1 VEKKSLKVW
10 KMKAAKTQIASM
22 YHTLFDNIYTGMLIS
37 MYGHELI
44 SPTIERTNKQKT
56 IGKKYTPTSLFLIQ

>member
-1 VEKKSLKVW
+1 
-10 KMKAAKTQIASM
+10 M

-56 IGKKYTPTSLFLIQ
+56 IGKKIHTNIIVSYTVICNIFVKILIEYQSQIHS